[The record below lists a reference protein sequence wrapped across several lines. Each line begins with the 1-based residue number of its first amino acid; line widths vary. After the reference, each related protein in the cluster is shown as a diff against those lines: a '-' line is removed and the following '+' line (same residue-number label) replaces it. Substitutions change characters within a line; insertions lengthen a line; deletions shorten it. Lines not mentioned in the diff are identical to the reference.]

1 MSQESLPTH
10 TCNHCHSSLTI
21 EAKFCGTCG
30 VPVKRVKNEGIQKSV
45 LYIIAFYVAFLI
57 LAIINNVVYALDD
70 SFTSEVIIE
79 VAFIALT
86 LGFCFVDWKAILK
99 LYAIPRI
106 DIKGVLMTLL
116 IPLGSAFL
124 VYYGID
130 WINKALGEYTDSN
143 MFAEYV
149 NYKNSLFW
157 AILFIAI
164 LPPIFEELAFR
175 GFLFNQLRKVSS
187 VQVTIIGTS
196 FIFALV
202 HFSLIS
208 FIWIFP
214 FGMFLGYLRQR
225 YQTLWLGMIVHFIH
239 NFLVLMLD
247 YYFY

>member
-1 MSQESLPTH
+1 MSQDSLSTH
-10 TCNHCHSSLTI
+10 HCDNCSAPLVAK
-21 EAKFCGTCG
+21 AKFCGSCG
-30 VPVKRVKNEGIQKSV
+30 ASIKCSKNAGLEKSV
-45 LYIIAFYVAFLI
+45 YAIIAFYVAFLV
-57 LAIINNVVYALDD
+57 LAIVNNTVFATDY

-79 VAFIALT
+79 VAFIVIT
-86 LGFCFVDWKAILK
+86 LGFCFLDWRAIIR
-99 LYAIPRI
+99 LYIIRDI
-106 DIKGVLMTLL
+106 DVKGILMTLL
-116 IPLGSAFL
+116 IPIGSAVV

-130 WINKALGEYTDSN
+130 WINEALGEYGDSN

-149 NYKNSLFW
+149 AYENSLFW
-157 AILFIAI
+157 AIFFIAI

-175 GFLFNQLRKVSS
+175 GFLFNELRKVSS

-196 FIFALV
+196 FLFALV

-214 FGMFLGYLRQR
+214 FGIFLGYLRQR